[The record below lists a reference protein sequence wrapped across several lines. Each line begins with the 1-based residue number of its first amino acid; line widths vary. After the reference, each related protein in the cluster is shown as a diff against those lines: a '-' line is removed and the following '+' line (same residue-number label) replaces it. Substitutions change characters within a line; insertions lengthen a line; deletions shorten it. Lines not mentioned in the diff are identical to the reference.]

1 MVRLSIDCPHINIS
15 PDKTLTCHGVP
26 SQLGA
31 LVDTEA
37 LTCSYNRRTKTKRPH
52 LVIPGSTHLVVQLP
66 ILWDECTI
74 VRYLILQSYTN
85 VSIKSQINSMSWVEE
100 NAIKNP
106 ALYTVIYVLSDV
118 CI

>member
-1 MVRLSIDCPHINIS
+1 MVRLSIDFPHINIS

-85 VSIKSQINSMSWVEE
+85 VFYKVSNKLNVMGRGGIKGEADEVKEE
-100 NAIKNP
+100 EG
-106 ALYTVIYVLSDV
+106 
-118 CI
+118 